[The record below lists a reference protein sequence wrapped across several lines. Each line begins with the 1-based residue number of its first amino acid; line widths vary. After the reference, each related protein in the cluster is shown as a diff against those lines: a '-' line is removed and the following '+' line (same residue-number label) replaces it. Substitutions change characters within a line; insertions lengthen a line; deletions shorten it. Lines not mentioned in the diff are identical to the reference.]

1 MVVST
6 KENVEAKKCDGW
18 LQVVVSTEARAPT
31 FELNLNLKHTR
42 SHFDT

>member
-18 LQVVVSTEARAPT
+18 FKMVAGCGFNGSARA
-31 FELNLNLKHTR
+31 NI
-42 SHFDT
+42 